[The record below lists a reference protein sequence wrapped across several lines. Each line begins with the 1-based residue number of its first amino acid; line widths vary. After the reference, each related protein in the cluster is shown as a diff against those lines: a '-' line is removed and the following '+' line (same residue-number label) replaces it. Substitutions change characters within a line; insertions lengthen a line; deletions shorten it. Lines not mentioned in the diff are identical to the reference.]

1 MIQLKTT
8 TDITLE
14 QAFGFEIKQN
24 LKGISKIGMYNS
36 SEPCRWLLKVQRPQ
50 FENGFK
56 ADVTWFQLQ
65 PYKPDADSE
74 ETAIKETQMYG
85 ELFSLTETQMTDI
98 FNQVGLSIVP
108 NVDNPLQKWNHITA
122 LGVKFWLE
130 HLNKVFGE
138 GVEFEIVE

>member
-8 TDITLE
+8 SNITLE

-36 SEPCRWLLKVQRPQ
+36 SEPCKWLLKVQRPQ

-65 PYKPDADSE
+65 SYQPDAESE

-98 FNQVGLSIVP
+98 FNQVGLSIMP
-108 NVDNPLQKWNHITA
+108 NVDNPLQKWNQITA

-130 HLNKVFGE
+130 NINKVFGE
-138 GVEFEIVE
+138 GVEFEIL